1 MKEERTDHWLG
12 GAGIRK
18 KPGLRMKGEKGP
30 IFDLVR
36 K

>member
-1 MKEERTDHWLG
+1 MKEGVTDSVG
-12 GAGIRK
+12 GVGIRK
-18 KPGLRMKGEKGP
+18 KPRLRMKGEKGP